1 MAITRREFFMS
12 AAGASLLAGSPASS
26 NKEKEKI
33 KAKVS
38 NMNNYFA
45 LPLQITCDA
54 LNGLNKKDAK
64 STMLEK
70 IKPINRQIKA
80 SKAWIGLEL
89 KLV

>member
-54 LNGLNKKDAK
+54 LNGLKTSD
-64 STMLEK
+64 SMSYLFSQCRLSMCVDL
-70 IKPINRQIKA
+70 IWMDG
-80 SKAWIGLEL
+80 WIDG
-89 KLV
+89 